1 MTVDSADAD
10 SHTSAATENS
20 VVFPD
25 AAPMPRLPL
34 QRHVRVMVG
43 IAVILGAA
51 LHAPVCLA
59 AQGTGTLSVTVTAQ
73 QTGVAL
79 PYAVVA
85 LPERAVERFTDAG
98 GRATII
104 ALPAGSYDIAVR
116 RIGFAPY
123 RGRVMIDAGTVTTAA
138 P

>member
-1 MTVDSADAD
+1 MAVLLGVTL
-10 SHTSAATENS
+10 AAS
-20 VVFPD
+20 G
-25 AAPMPRLPL
+25 RS
-34 QRHVRVMVG
+34 
-43 IAVILGAA
+43 
-51 LHAPVCLA
+51 A

-85 LPERAVERFTDAG
+85 LPERAVERFTDAA

-104 ALPAGSYDIAVR
+104 ALPTGGYDIAVR

-123 RGRVMIDAGTVTTAA
+123 RGRVVIQAGIVTTAA
-138 P
+138 IALAQVRVVGRMMRRRMMRTSGGGRGCALPPFR